1 MEAYL
6 EGSHFDDYLHDSRIA
21 GEYATLNR
29 HLIGERIIKAYFGD
43 NKRLDDY
50 EHFETVHNY
59 IDTEDMVIRKGAI
72 SAHDGEIVLIPIS
85 MKDGALIC
93 RGKGNADYNM
103 SAPHGA
109 GRILSRKAACS
120 TLSMDEFRKEMEGIY
135 STCVV
140 ESTIDESPMAYKSLD
155 DILPMLEGTCV
166 ILKHIRPIYSFKVT
180 TPE

>member
-1 MEAYL
+1 
-6 EGSHFDDYLHDSRIA
+6 
-21 GEYATLNR
+21 
-29 HLIGERIIKAYFGD
+29 
-43 NKRLDDY
+43 
-50 EHFETVHNY
+50 
-59 IDTEDMVIRKGAI
+59 MVIRKGAI

-85 MKDGALIC
+85 MKEGALIC

-109 GRILSRKAACS
+109 GRRLSRKTAYK

-155 DILPMLEGTCV
+155 DILPMLEGTCDE
-166 ILKHIRPIYSFKVT
+166 LKHIRPIYSFKAT

>member
-29 HLIGERIIKAYFGD
+29 HLIGERIIKAYFGND
-43 NKRLDDY
+43 KGLDDY
-50 EHFETVHNY
+50 EHFETDHNY
-59 IDTEDMVIRKGAI
+59 IDTDDMVIRKGAI

-109 GRILSRKAACS
+109 GRICSRADSKNLFTVNQFKKDMNGVFSVNINKEGLS
-120 TLSMDEFRKEMEGIY
+120 
-135 STCVV
+135 
-140 ESTIDESPMAYKSLD
+140 ESPMVYKRIDYIKESLSEL
-155 DILPMLEGTCV
+155 IIIEK
-166 ILKHIRPIYSFKVT
+166 ILKPIFNYKN
-180 TPE
+180 